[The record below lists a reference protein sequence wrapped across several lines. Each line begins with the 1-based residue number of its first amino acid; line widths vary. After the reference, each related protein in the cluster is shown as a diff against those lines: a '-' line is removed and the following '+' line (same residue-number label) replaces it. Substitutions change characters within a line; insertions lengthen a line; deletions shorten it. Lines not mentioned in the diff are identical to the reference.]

1 MRFESIEVEV
11 AGPGVGLIRLARPA
25 KLNALSIAMRREIST
40 CLDAWR
46 DDARVGAVVLTGSG
60 RAFSAGFDLDE
71 FRDADRHAEI
81 LATSSRYHRDVW
93 SFPKPTIAAVNGL
106 AAGGGFDLAT
116 LCDLRIAAEGAWF
129 AHPELG
135 HGAPPLLTP
144 LRWIVGDGVAL
155 DLCLTRRRMDARE
168 ALQARLVSRVCTPDE
183 LPGAALDLA
192 RTVLAAPPAGLRFFK
207 ECTARTRG
215 ATFEQ
220 AFTEEH
226 DRAFREVLLP
236 AMRTSGGG
244 SGSNGRTWTPPS
256 SGS

>member
-11 AGPGVGLIRLARPA
+11 AEPGVGIVRLARPT
-25 KLNALSIAMRREIST
+25 KLNAISVAMRREISA

-46 DDARVGAVVLTGSG
+46 DDARVGAVVVTGSG
-60 RAFSAGFDLDE
+60 RAFSAGFDLEE
-71 FRDADRHAEI
+71 FRDEGRHAEI

-93 SFPKPTIAAVNGL
+93 NFPKPTIAAVNGL

-129 AHPELG
+129 SHPELG

-168 ALQARLVSRVCTPDE
+168 AAQVRLVSRVCAPEE
-183 LPGAALDLA
+183 LPAAALELA

-207 ECTARTRG
+207 ACTARTRG
-215 ATFEQ
+215 ATFEE
-220 AFTEEH
+220 AFAEEH

-236 AMRTSGGG
+236 AMRTPGGDP
-244 SGSNGRTWTPPS
+244 GSNGRS
-256 SGS
+256 